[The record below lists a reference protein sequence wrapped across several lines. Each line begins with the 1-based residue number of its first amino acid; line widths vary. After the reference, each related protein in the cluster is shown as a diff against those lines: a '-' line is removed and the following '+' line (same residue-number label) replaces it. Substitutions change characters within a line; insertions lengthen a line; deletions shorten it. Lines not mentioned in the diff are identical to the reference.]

1 VTEIDESEL
10 RQRFARLREVDREF
24 LPGFAQTYER
34 ARTRRRL
41 RATMAMRPLMIG
53 AAAVVVI
60 AAVVLGRGRSLSSS
74 ETAPAITT
82 WRAPTDV
89 FLRAPGTELLSAL
102 PALGTSVLDQIV
114 PTPSQKGA

>member
-1 VTEIDESEL
+1 MDESEL
-10 RQRFARLREVDREF
+10 RQRFERLREVDTER
-24 LPGFAQTYER
+24 LPSFAQTYAR
-34 ARTRRRL
+34 ARARRRL
-41 RATMAMRPLMIG
+41 PAALRMRPVMIG

-60 AAVVLGRGRSLSSS
+60 AAVLLGRGRSLSSS
-74 ETAPAITT
+74 AAAPAITT

-102 PALGTSVLDQIV
+102 PKLGTSVLDKII

>member
-1 VTEIDESEL
+1 MMDESEL
-10 RQRFARLREVDREF
+10 RQRFARLREVDGER

-41 RATMAMRPLMIG
+41 PATLRMRPLMIG
-53 AAAVVVI
+53 AAAVVAI
-60 AAVVLGRGRSLSSS
+60 AAILLGRDRSLSSS
-74 ETAPAITT
+74 AAAPAITT

-89 FLRAPGTELLSAL
+89 FLRAPGTELLGAM
-102 PALGTSVLDQIV
+102 PTLGTSVLDKII